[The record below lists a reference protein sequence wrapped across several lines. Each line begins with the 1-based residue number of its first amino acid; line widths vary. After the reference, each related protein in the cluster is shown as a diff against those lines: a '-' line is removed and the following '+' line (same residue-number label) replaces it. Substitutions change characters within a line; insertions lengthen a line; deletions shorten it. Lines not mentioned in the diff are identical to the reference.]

1 MLCVKFQNE
10 GFVVK
15 QAEEYVDYLIIKSA
29 LEIEKRS
36 QCVVVVGEDI
46 DLLVITAAST
56 NSQNIFFLKP
66 GRGQG
71 CTNSLEDSIITN
83 LANQEA
89 EIDIRMEEII
99 LEVDL
104 EEEYQKVQVEESDS
118 KQIDIN
124 DYD

>member
-1 MLCVKFQNE
+1 MDCSQSPTTRNQLLQPFSLLYHCKCAKGCNLTCTCRKS
-10 GFVVK
+10 G
-15 QAEEYVDYLIIKSA
+15 IK
-29 LEIEKRS
+29 
-36 QCVVVVGEDI
+36 C
-46 DLLVITAAST
+46 ST
-56 NSQNIFFLKP
+56 IFYHYK
-66 GRGQG
+66 GQG

-104 EEEYQKVQVEESDS
+104 EEEYQKLQVEESDR
-118 KQIDIN
+118 KQTGIN